1 MDPARIGKD
10 LVIVAPAVITTNTCY
25 FIVKHHA
32 DFVSVSSDVICY
44 FHVQDNCI
52 KINFSL
58 PCFCSFAH
66 HRDMSNLTFGTLTF
80 AQKQMLLQTEVM
92 YNSFDVT
99 VLPA

>member
-32 DFVSVSSDVICY
+32 DFVSVSSDVIKNK
-44 FHVQDNCI
+44 F
-52 KINFSL
+52 FSL

-66 HRDMSNLTFGTLTF
+66 HKETRLT
-80 AQKQMLLQTEVM
+80 
-92 YNSFDVT
+92 
-99 VLPA
+99 